1 MMSNQA
7 TNDNQE
13 TKAISQS
20 LQQISSVLAHL
31 AINMDMNKDKNQVEL
46 VKLLLGF
53 GYERSQIASI
63 LDTTIASV
71 TARLAELRK
80 A

>member
-1 MMSNQA
+1 MSNQA